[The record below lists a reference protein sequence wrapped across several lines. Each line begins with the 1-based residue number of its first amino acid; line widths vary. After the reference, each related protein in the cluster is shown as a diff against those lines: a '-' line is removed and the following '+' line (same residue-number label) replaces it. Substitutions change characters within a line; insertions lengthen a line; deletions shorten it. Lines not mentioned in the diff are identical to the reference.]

1 MKTIYIVL
9 TRSTT
14 ILSRLVHFVTDDA
27 YTHVA
32 ISFDKELHQ
41 LYSSGR
47 KNGRTMFPAGPCQE
61 SLQNECY
68 SRCKTVP
75 VAIYELQVSDE
86 TYDLAKQEVDDIIGN
101 ADDYHFNIIGLILC
115 KMRIELRRK
124 HHFFCSQFVSEVLT
138 RSKALELPKVP
149 ALMRPSD
156 YIRLPGLKCC
166 YEGVIDDLP
175 NTAFYRV

>member
-1 MKTIYIVL
+1 MKSVYIVL
-9 TRSTT
+9 TRSET
-14 ILSRLVHFVTDDA
+14 ILSRIVHLLTSDA

-47 KNGRTMFPAGPCQE
+47 KNGRTMFPAGPCRE

-68 SRCKTVP
+68 RKCKSVP

-86 TYDLAKQEVDDIIGN
+86 AYELAKQEVSDIVSN
-101 ADDYHFNIIGLILC
+101 ADEYHFNIIGLILC
-115 KMRIELRRK
+115 RMNIELRRK

-149 ALMRPSD
+149 ALMKPSD
-156 YIRLPGLKCC
+156 YRDMGLRCC
-166 YEGVIDDLP
+166 FEGYVNELP
-175 NTAFYRV
+175 NTAFYNMG

>member
-14 ILSRLVHFVTDDA
+14 VLSRLVHFVTADA

-32 ISFDKELHQ
+32 ISFDKELCQ

-47 KNGRTMFPAGPCQE
+47 KNGRTMFPAGPCRE
-61 SLQNECY
+61 SLQNDCY
-68 SRCKTVP
+68 SKCGTVP

-86 TYDLAKQEVDDIIGN
+86 AYALAKQEVDSIIGN
-101 ADDYHFNIIGLILC
+101 ADEYHFNIIGLILC
-115 KMRIELRRK
+115 KLRIELRRK

-138 RSKALELPKVP
+138 RSNALKLPKVP

-156 YIRLPGLKCC
+156 YIELPELRCC
-166 YEGVIDDLP
+166 YEGYINDLP
-175 NTAFYRV
+175 NTAFYKV